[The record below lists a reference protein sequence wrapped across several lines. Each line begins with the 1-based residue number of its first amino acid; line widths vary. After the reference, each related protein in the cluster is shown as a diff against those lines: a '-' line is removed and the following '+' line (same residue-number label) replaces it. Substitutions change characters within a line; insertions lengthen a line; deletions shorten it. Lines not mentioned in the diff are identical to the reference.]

1 MLIATIDAGTSN
13 TRVFLWQDTTILAE
27 AQMPIGV
34 RHTAIDRHN
43 KKLTAAVRDTLR
55 EAARKAGVTMD
66 DIACILGAGMLTSN
80 VGLKEIPH
88 LAAPISLDALS
99 HAIVPCHLPEICPQV
114 IHLIPGIKNMDDMS
128 FTDETIGHMDIMRGE
143 ETEAAAILQC
153 FPSIEH
159 MVLVLPGS
167 HNKYIAVS
175 NGDTICGCLTTLA
188 GELLHAM
195 TFDTIL
201 ASSTA
206 QSYAEHYDA
215 EAFQR
220 GVVCR
225 RQSGFGHAAFMAR
238 ILDLFDEA
246 TPNVVQN
253 YLLGILLADDLI
265 ALRRSPLFPNL
276 SEAVF
281 IIAGNPLMQ
290 AAYKTLLASENYPT
304 RSLDQDTMC
313 ALSGR
318 GAIALARRASLFRE
332 GYA

>member
-13 TRVFLWQDTTILAE
+13 TRVYLWQDTTILAE

-225 RQSGFGHAAFMAR
+225 RHPVLVM
-238 ILDLFDEA
+238 
-246 TPNVVQN
+246 
-253 YLLGILLADDLI
+253 
-265 ALRRSPLFPNL
+265 LRLW
-276 SEAVF
+276 
-281 IIAGNPLMQ
+281 
-290 AAYKTLLASENYPT
+290 
-304 RSLDQDTMC
+304 
-313 ALSGR
+313 
-318 GAIALARRASLFRE
+318 RASLTFFTRLRQMLFRTTCSE
-332 GYA
+332 SCWQMILLHSGGVPSSPTCPRLCSSSQGIR